1 MTNAILYGTTSDNN
15 LKPVRCSDS
24 GELIVEGGDSYWT
37 LIGDTIETT
46 YAISVN
52 NNFGVD
58 INGNVQTG
66 SNIYWGEL
74 NDDHASQLYK
84 SGDIVVGNNGTS
96 SGEVKATSYVGL
108 YGSTGLILSKSAVE
122 GDFARAA
129 NDTVIAVRWGDP
141 YPFTVTCDGTVTCK
155 TVIDREGYELSN
167 VVQGLIALR
176 NAVLATSDLDELKAL
191 IFSTLMEIKPVPVP
205 PPFPPE

>member
-155 TVIDREGYELSN
+155 TVIDESGYDLEKIGTALSTLHD
-167 VVQGLIALR
+167 VVESVDDLQGLKNLLKL
-176 NAVLATSDLDELKAL
+176 VLDNLKSDN
-191 IFSTLMEIKPVPVP
+191 
-205 PPFPPE
+205 PPEPPESE